1 MSHLR
6 FAGPC
11 AREQSAFYVTWG
23 GIEVLRC
30 AACGRRSD
38 ELGKGWVAH
47 RRDLDVH
54 GPDEGPVDVQFY
66 CPSCAAGELGYHR
79 PTERTTVAGG
89 REASG
94 ESSARPQLEPPQTF
108 AVTMVRPG
116 VMPTFEI
123 AAYEYFGRG
132 LPLVGETIV
141 LRRTGGLDTDEVVLG
156 YVTRVDPLART
167 PIAVTEVARANAGD
181 DLHGG

>member
-1 MSHLR
+1 MLS
-6 FAGPC
+6 
-11 AREQSAFYVTWG
+11 
-23 GIEVLRC
+23 C

-54 GPDEGPVDVQFY
+54 GPDEGPADVQFY
-66 CPSCAAGELGYHR
+66 CPSCAADELGYHR
-79 PTERTTVAGG
+79 PTERATVGG
-89 REASG
+89 EGGAPGTPSP
-94 ESSARPQLEPPQTF
+94 RPQLEPPQTF

-116 VMPTFEI
+116 VIPTFEI
-123 AAYEYFGRG
+123 GAYEYFGRG

-141 LRRTGGLDTDEVVLG
+141 MRRTGGSDTDEVVLG
-156 YVTRVDPLART
+156 YVTRVDPLARM